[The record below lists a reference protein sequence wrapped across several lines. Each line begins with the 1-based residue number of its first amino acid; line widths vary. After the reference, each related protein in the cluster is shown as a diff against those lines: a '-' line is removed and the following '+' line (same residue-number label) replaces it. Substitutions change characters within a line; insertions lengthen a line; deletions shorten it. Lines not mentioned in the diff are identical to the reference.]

1 MKYKRQSFLFIA
13 TTVGLASSISLVG
26 GLGLQAI
33 SQRILPLVPLLIAI
47 PSLNTLV
54 GDYTA
59 AIAAHAG
66 DPAERK
72 GTKKLV
78 VMAII
83 KTAWFNILAI
93 VALSLLLAWRRGY
106 IFENSFMIRFA
117 LFVPAAL
124 IGVTFCMFM
133 IIVWLDRLMEH
144 RRMNADDILIPIVTS
159 ISDVLMLGFI
169 TLAVLTIF

>member
-1 MKYKRQSFLFIA
+1 MIYKRQSFLFIA
-13 TTVGLASSISLVG
+13 VTVGLSSSISLLG
-26 GLGLQAI
+26 GLGLQSI
-33 SQRILPLVPLLIAI
+33 SQKILPLVPLLIAI

-72 GTKKLV
+72 NTKKLV

-93 VALSLLLAWRRGY
+93 VALSLFIAWQRGY
-106 IFENSFMIRFA
+106 IFENSFLVRFSI
-117 LFVPAAL
+117 FVPSAL
-124 IGVTFCMFM
+124 IAVTVCMFA
-133 IIVWLDRLMEH
+133 IIVWLDRLLEH
-144 RRMNADDILIPIVTS
+144 KRINPDDILIPIVTS
-159 ISDVLMLGFI
+159 LSDVLMLGLI
-169 TLAVLTIF
+169 TLAVFTIF